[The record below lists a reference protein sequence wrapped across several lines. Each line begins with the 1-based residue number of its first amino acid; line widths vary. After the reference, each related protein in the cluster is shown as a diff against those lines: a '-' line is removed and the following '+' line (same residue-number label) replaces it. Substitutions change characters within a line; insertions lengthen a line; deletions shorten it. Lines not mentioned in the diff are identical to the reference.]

1 MDYRFIKTLEF
12 NFNFGTLIAV
22 DFSSCCEESN
32 LYNINEEI
40 INEIKDSVKNQG
52 IPDLIWFKGIGDSTK
67 YSKSKQIIEMIKES
81 YPYQKIGVYLNCAI
95 FQDIIVRENFY
106 GCDLVAINLNSIDPL
121 NFSKINKC
129 PESTKSKEVLE
140 GIKEFSHKFKGKLG
154 IYTMFL
160 SGINDNIKNI
170 EDLREFLLE
179 VMPDYYSISN
189 YTLDGFKPVSDKFKK
204 LLEEIL
210 KDIPFK
216 VIYMF

>member
-1 MDYRFIKTLEF
+1 MDYKFIKTLEF

-22 DFSSCCEESN
+22 DFSSCCEETN
-32 LYNINEEI
+32 LFNINEEI
-40 INEIKDSVKNQG
+40 INEIKDCVKNQG
-52 IPDLIWFKGIGDSTK
+52 IPDLIWFKGIGDSIK
-67 YSKSKQIIEMIKES
+67 YSKSKQIIEMIKEV

-95 FQDIIVRENFY
+95 FQDEIIREDFY

-129 PESTKSKEVLE
+129 PESTKSIEVLE
-140 GIKEFSHKFKGKLG
+140 GIKEFNNNFKGKLG

-170 EDLREFLLE
+170 EDLRKFLLE

-189 YTLDGFKPVSDKFKK
+189 YTLDGFKPVSDEFKK